1 MTNINTTLFM
11 PEYEFYQYD
20 LAEILAFLDNGLV
33 CNSITIESENEFSIM
48 KKVIEAYYQLNND
61 MFFFSFY
68 SNQKGHEGF
77 NHITSVNKLKYDS
90 KFNKF
95 TITELNTDS
104 WLILKQPFCFSS
116 GIEQL
121 TGDQREIGYT
131 RKLSSFLTFE
141 SIKKI
146 QNKI

>member
-1 MTNINTTLFM
+1 MICFSLVFIQTKKDMKVLI
-11 PEYEFYQYD
+11 
-20 LAEILAFLDNGLV
+20 ILPV
-33 CNSITIESENEFSIM
+33 SIS
-48 KKVIEAYYQLNND
+48 
-61 MFFFSFY
+61 
-68 SNQKGHEGF
+68 SNM
-77 NHITSVNKLKYDS
+77 DS

-141 SIKKI
+141 SIKKF